1 MGTPV
6 GTDRRHAD
14 HERAKTTLTQRWV
27 IGGVAALVVAGLAW
41 AAWMATSQTGNAE
54 SASTTPAAPAVPT
67 TGASPNATPVDGSE
81 VVEPTPDQMDAG
93 RLPALPQPAPR
104 VAVPLPEN
112 ASMQGAVV
120 DGFPTDVVGAAPD
133 SDIVDTSVSSDGT
146 TMQAA
151 MSARTDRSPSE
162 VADHY
167 RRTWA
172 ALGLA
177 PATVGTDDVAYSDA
191 YTSVSLA
198 IRESGTGTLYT
209 LFATLRTE

>member
-6 GTDRRHAD
+6 GTDRRRAD
-14 HERAKTTLTQRWV
+14 HERAKTTRTQWWV

-41 AAWMATSQTGNAE
+41 AAWTATSQTGDAG
-54 SASTTPAAPAVPT
+54 SAPTTTAAAAVPT
-67 TGASPNATPVDGSE
+67 TGASPDATPVDGSE
-81 VVEPTPDQMDAG
+81 VVEPTPDQMDAD
-93 RLPALPQPAPR
+93 RLPALPQPTPR
-104 VAVPLPEN
+104 VAVPLPAN
-112 ASMQGAVV
+112 ASMQGAIV
-120 DGFPTDVVGAAPD
+120 DGFPSAVAGAAPD
-133 SDIVDTSVSSDGT
+133 SDVVDTSVSSDGT

-151 MSARTDRSPSE
+151 MSARTDRSPSD

-167 RRTWA
+167 RGMWA

-177 PATVGTDDVAYSDA
+177 PATDGTDDVAYSDA

-209 LFATLRTE
+209 VFATLRTE